1 MNAQKEKGAM
11 KIKSKIFN
19 LLIWSRKKII
29 IHLNVLKKE
38 KKHRKQIPD
47 FSMLLRRWSNV
58 A

>member
-47 FSMLLRRWSNV
+47 FSMLLRWSNV